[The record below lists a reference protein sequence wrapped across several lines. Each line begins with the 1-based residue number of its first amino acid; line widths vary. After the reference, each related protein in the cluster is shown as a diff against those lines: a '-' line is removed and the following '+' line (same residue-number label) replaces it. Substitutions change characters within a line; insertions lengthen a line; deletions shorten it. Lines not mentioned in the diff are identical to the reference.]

1 MTKKSQQRK
10 QKGRVTSRSSKR
22 ASTKKS
28 TLATAVKKSAL
39 ARAKALEALD
49 SGKTAGG
56 RRGVSRRALLTS
68 QPLAAHSLRN
78 SDFPNTYIKQIS
90 VSLDDPNHWLT
101 LSWTGPNSLSQ
112 EVGPFRTSPGAG
124 MKGLN
129 CDDVTR
135 SRRSGTKCTP
145 KGAFAVEGFQ
155 RRLNSDSRATFV
167 TWFMQRRGI
176 ALHYFPVV
184 PSYAASHGCVRIESK
199 RVAQLIQDNSQV
211 DKTQVVVS
219 GTWTKPPR
227 QWS

>member
-1 MTKKSQQRK
+1 MPKKSQQRK
-10 QKGRVTSRSSKR
+10 HKGRVISRFSKKR
-22 ASTKKS
+22 RTKNS
-28 TLATAVKKSAL
+28 TLARAVRKSAL
-39 ARAKALEALD
+39 ARAKALEVLD
-49 SGKTAGG
+49 SGKTPSG
-56 RRGVSRRALLTS
+56 RRGVSRRAFLSS
-68 QPLAAHSLRN
+68 QPLTAHSLRN

-90 VSLDDPNHWLT
+90 VSLDDPKHWLT

-124 MKGLN
+124 IRGLN
-129 CDDVTR
+129 CDDAAT

-145 KGAFAVEGFQ
+145 KGMFTVEGFQ

-176 ALHYFPVV
+176 ALHYFPIV
-184 PSYAASHGCVRIESK
+184 PAYAASHGCVRIESK
-199 RVAQLIQDNSQV
+199 HVAQLIQDNSQV
-211 DKTQVVVS
+211 DKTQVIVS